1 MRHIVAAIVA
11 FWLAAMSAAPLAAAA
26 FQSDGPNMACC
37 KRKLKNCCCRK
48 AHGSTPRL
56 TAVASCS
63 DSCSVSPSSSPVAV
77 GLGREASVASRLA
90 PIVLRVQPVVF
101 VAAVHQYRLD
111 LYQRPPPFAV

>member
-26 FQSDGPNMACC
+26 FQSEGPNMACC

-48 AHGSTPRL
+48 AHGSAPRL
-56 TAVASCS
+56 TSAASCS
-63 DSCSVSPSSSPVAV
+63 DSCSVTPSSSPVAA
-77 GLGREASVASRLA
+77 GLAREASVAHHLA
-90 PIVLRVQPVVF
+90 PIALRVQPTVL
-101 VAAVHQYRLD
+101 VAIVHQYRLD